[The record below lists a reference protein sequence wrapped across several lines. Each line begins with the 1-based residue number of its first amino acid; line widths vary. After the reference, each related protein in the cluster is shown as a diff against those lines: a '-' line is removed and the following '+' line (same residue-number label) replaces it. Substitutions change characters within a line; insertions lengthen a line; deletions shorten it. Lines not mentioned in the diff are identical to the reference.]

1 MTPEHGLN
9 CLLGDHD
16 LNWIIN
22 GYWTNK
28 IDKFIS
34 IFISLCLFSKSVWHC
49 WIKHVT
55 PAFQKQFH
63 MQIKVRR
70 WTKFTSY
77 QSGKS
82 IARKFSIN
90 VACVNSTCSISLM
103 SIRRQG
109 HVLESNKF
117 HGREWWDTSVYFK
130 SVSPSYH
137 RSLLYKILTQIF
149 TPGNKQRQDG
159 LALCN
164 FVICKA
170 MAVLISLQCHT
181 GLYVAHAKPTAVCG
195 MTRVTAVAPLQYNI
209 PLQVC
214 ETELPFCVLSHLV
227 VVVYHVTV
235 RQCIGAGDRCLIK
248 MQHSDTQDFI

>member
-34 IFISLCLFSKSVWHC
+34 IFISPCLFSKVVWLG

-63 MQIKVRR
+63 MQIKVTC
-70 WTKFTSY
+70 WTKFTSN

-82 IARKFSIN
+82 IAHKFSIN

-103 SIRRQG
+103 SIRSQG
-109 HVLESNKF
+109 YVLESNKF
-117 HGREWWDTSVYFK
+117 HG
-130 SVSPSYH
+130 
-137 RSLLYKILTQIF
+137 
-149 TPGNKQRQDG
+149 
-159 LALCN
+159 
-164 FVICKA
+164 FVILCWGWTLTFCSN
-170 MAVLISLQCHT
+170 MFCSYSL
-181 GLYVAHAKPTAVCG
+181 GAW
-195 MTRVTAVAPLQYNI
+195 R
-209 PLQVC
+209 
-214 ETELPFCVLSHLV
+214 LSGGH
-227 VVVYHVTV
+227 
-235 RQCIGAGDRCLIK
+235 I
-248 MQHSDTQDFI
+248 